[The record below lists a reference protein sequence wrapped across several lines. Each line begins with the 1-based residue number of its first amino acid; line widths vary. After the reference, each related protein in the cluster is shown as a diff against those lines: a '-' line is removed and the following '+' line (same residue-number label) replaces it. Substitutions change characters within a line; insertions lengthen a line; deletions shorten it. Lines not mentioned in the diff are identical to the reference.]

1 MVERLQGKGKQL
13 ATMTGGVE
21 ESWSLIG
28 GDLVPTEESLE
39 EFGLVQREFHSLI
52 FLKPRE
58 EGVCSSSFLRRDG
71 RGYAG

>member
-39 EFGLVQREFHSLI
+39 EFGLVQREFNHL
-52 FLKPRE
+52 
-58 EGVCSSSFLRRDG
+58 SF
-71 RGYAG
+71 